1 MISCDECQKKLVAAF
16 DNEAS
21 KEDEQLISSHLTDCC
36 QCRAFYQDMIRLRQQ
51 FVSVPMPSL
60 PPVIAQE
67 LMRIAQAD
75 SLQGN
80 RRGRDKNRS
89 PRPLLLRFPRLA
101 WAGGLAAALLVVS
114 SWLVCYAQA
123 KRVVDLRQQLQTSRQ
138 ELAVARQDLA
148 VARAEEQRE
157 EDRKK
162 EQRAI
167 TALYLRMAELEERVE
182 RSSSP
187 RTTFLPTEL
196 NGLPSRQSDL

>member
-16 DNEAS
+16 DNEAG
-21 KEDEQLISSHLTDCC
+21 KEDEQLISSHLKDCRE
-36 QCRAFYQDMIRLRQQ
+36 CRAFYQDMVRLRQQ

-60 PPVIAQE
+60 SPAVGQE

-75 SLQGN
+75 PLRSN

-89 PRPLLLRFPRLA
+89 RQPLLLRFPRLI

-114 SWLVCYAQA
+114 SWLACYALT
-123 KRVVDLRQQLQTSRQ
+123 KRVTDLKQQLQTSRQ
-138 ELAVARQDLA
+138 ELAVAQQDLA
-148 VARAEEQRE
+148 VARAEKQRE
-157 EDRKK
+157 EDRQR
-162 EQRAI
+162 EQKAI

-182 RSSSP
+182 RFSSP

-196 NGLPSRQSDL
+196 NELSSRQSDL